1 MAQQQPSA
9 RSPRRH
15 HPARAQRPR
24 ALAAAGALVVL
35 PLVITACGGG
45 DDGKGADRG
54 KAAPSVTAAP
64 AAGVVAPAKVE
75 VIAGLTGC
83 KAKIRIDADELRQGL
98 CHTKKA
104 DYLITTFPEE
114 RFKETWLE
122 EARVYGGKYLV
133 GTRWVVSV
141 KPALLESFRA
151 KLGGTIREL
160 RGTGPKPD
168 GQ

>member
-1 MAQQQPSA
+1 MSQQQPPA
-9 RSPRRH
+9 RPTRRSPS
-15 HPARAQRPR
+15 PAHRSPR

-35 PLVITACGGG
+35 PLVAACGGG
-45 DDGKGADRG
+45 QGAGGG

-98 CHTKKA
+98 CHTKEA
-104 DYLITTFPEE
+104 DYVITTFPEE
-114 RFKETWLE
+114 KFKETWLE

-151 KLGGTIREL
+151 KLGGTIIQL
-160 RGTGPKPD
+160 RGIGPEPGKR
-168 GQ
+168 

>member
-1 MAQQQPSA
+1 MSEQQPPVLSTR
-9 RSPRRH
+9 RSPSRVR
-15 HPARAQRPR
+15 RPR
-24 ALAAAGALVVL
+24 ALAAAAVLVVL
-35 PLVITACGGG
+35 PLLTACGGDG
-45 DDGKGADRG
+45 DKDTGG
-54 KAAPSVTAAP
+54 KAAPRVTAAP

-98 CHTKKA
+98 CHTKQA

-114 RFKETWLE
+114 KLKETWLE

-160 RGTGPKPD
+160 RGIGPKPTE
-168 GQ
+168 